1 MSARRHRIAAVVLAT
16 VVAGVAPVLVGEP
29 SPAGAPS
36 AEATTPPVAAPP
48 PDLRPVAAPPADEV
62 GAAEETPTTTPI
74 KHFLYLMQENHSF
87 DNYFGTYPG
96 ADGFPPGTCV
106 PVRVDDPAGECVEPF
121 WIGEKAISDL
131 GHTEKVFRAQLNA
144 GENDGF
150 IEAFADEGDPT
161 EQAMGYYDDRDI
173 PYYWNVADE
182 FVLFDRF
189 FTSAGG
195 GSVWNHM
202 YWVAGV
208 PGNPEGDSIPAEGF
222 GDIPTIFDRLEEAGV
237 SWKFY
242 VQNYDPSVTYRT
254 YRTVDDANKGAQVV
268 WVPLLAYARYLDDP
282 ELFAKIVPLQD
293 YYRDLAAG
301 TLPSV
306 AYIVPSGA
314 SEHPPGSIA
323 AGERF
328 VRTLHTAL
336 MRSSAWDSSAFLW
349 TYDDW
354 GGWYDHVIPPQVDE
368 FGFGYRAPTLL
379 ISPYAKRGHVESA
392 TLDFTS
398 GLKFIEN
405 NWGVEPLA
413 ARDAAANDITGAFDF
428 DAPPRPAELL
438 PDHRDPP
445 PEFLSPQRVIY
456 VVYGAALLLPP
467 LLLGAVTSPA
477 RWRRRART

>member
-1 MSARRHRIAAVVLAT
+1 MTPRTVRLLAALIVVGTAAVLP
-16 VVAGVAPVLVGEP
+16 VVTTTRPSVGA
-29 SPAGAPS
+29 SDHAAGAQ
-36 AEATTPPVAAPP
+36 PV
-48 PDLRPVAAPPADEV
+48 PDLAAA
-62 GAAEETPTTTPI
+62 TPTATPI

-96 ADGFPPGTCV
+96 ADGFPEDTCV
-106 PVRVDDPAGECVEPF
+106 PLRVDEPDGECVEPF
-121 WIGEKAISDL
+121 WLGGRAISDL
-131 GHTEKVFRAQLNA
+131 GHTERVFRAQLND

-150 IEAFADEGDPT
+150 VEAFAEEGDPT
-161 EQAMGYYDDRDI
+161 TQALGYYDDRDL

-182 FVLFDRF
+182 YVLFDRF

-202 YWVAGV
+202 YWVAAV

-254 YRTVDDANKGAQVV
+254 YRTIDDSNKGAQVV
-268 WVPLLAYARYLDDP
+268 WVPPLAYARFLDDP
-282 ELFAKIVPLQD
+282 DLFAKIAPLED
-293 YYRDLAAG
+293 YYEDLAEG

-323 AGERF
+323 AGQRF

-336 MRSSAWDSSAFLW
+336 MRSSAWESSAFLW

-354 GGWYDHVIPPQVDE
+354 GGWYDHVVPPQVDE
-368 FGFGYRAPTLL
+368 YGYGYRAPALL
-379 ISPYAKRGHVESA
+379 VSPYAKRGHIEST

-413 ARDAAANDITGAFDF
+413 ERDRAANDITGAFDF
-428 DAPPRPAELL
+428 DAPPREPELL
-438 PDHRDPP
+438 ADTR
-445 PEFLSPQRVIY
+445 EVRAASTSPQSVIY
-456 VVYGAALLLPP
+456 LAYGLAIAGPGVVLLLTA
-467 LLLGAVTSPA
+467 LVSA
-477 RWRRRART
+477 WRRRARA

>member
-1 MSARRHRIAAVVLAT
+1 
-16 VVAGVAPVLVGEP
+16 
-29 SPAGAPS
+29 
-36 AEATTPPVAAPP
+36 
-48 PDLRPVAAPPADEV
+48 
-62 GAAEETPTTTPI
+62 
-74 KHFLYLMQENHSF
+74 MQENHSF

-106 PVRVDDPAGECVEPF
+106 PVRVDEPAGECVEPF

-182 FVLFDRF
+182 YVLFDRF

-242 VQNYDPSVTYRT
+242 VQNYDPSITYPHLPDR
-254 YRTVDDANKGAQVV
+254 RRREQGRPGGLGPAAQLRP
-268 WVPLLAYARYLDDP
+268 VPRRPRAVRQDRPARGVLP
-282 ELFAKIVPLQD
+282 RIS
-293 YYRDLAAG
+293 RAG

-354 GGWYDHVIPPQVDE
+354 GGWYDHVVAAAGRRVRLRLP
-368 FGFGYRAPTLL
+368 RADAARQSRTP
-379 ISPYAKRGHVESA
+379 SRGHIEST

>member
-1 MSARRHRIAAVVLAT
+1 MRRRRIATATALAAVITVLA
-16 VVAGVAPVLVGEP
+16 AGL
-29 SPAGAPS
+29 SPTS
-36 AEATTPPVAAPP
+36 T
-48 PDLRPVAAPPADEV
+48 AAPPATPAD
-62 GAAEETPTTTPI
+62 ALTTPTSTPV
-74 KHFLYLMQENHSF
+74 KHFIYLMQENHSF

-96 ADGFPPGTCV
+96 ADGFPEGACV
-106 PVRVDDPAGECVEPF
+106 PVRVDDPEGECVEPF
-121 WIGEKAISDL
+121 WLGGEPISDL
-131 GHTEKVFRAQLNA
+131 GHTETVFRAQLNS
-144 GENDGF
+144 GRNDGF

-161 EQAMGYYDDRDI
+161 RQAMGYYDGRDI

-182 FVLFDRF
+182 YVLFDRF

-222 GDIPTIFDRLEEAGV
+222 GDIPTIFDRLEDKGV

-242 VQNYDPSVTYRT
+242 IQNYDPSVTYRT

-268 WVPLLAYARYLDDP
+268 WAPVLAYARFLDDP
-282 ELFAKIVPLQD
+282 RLSSRIAPLD
-293 YYRDLAAG
+293 EYYRDLAEG

-306 AYIVPSGA
+306 SYIVPSGA
-314 SEHPPGSIA
+314 SEHPPGSVA

-328 VRTLHTAL
+328 VRGLHTAL
-336 MRSSAWDSSAFLW
+336 MRSSAWESSAFLW

-354 GGWYDHVIPPQVDE
+354 GGWYDHVAPPQVDPY
-368 FGFGYRAPTLL
+368 GYGYRAPALL
-379 ISPYAKRGHVESA
+379 VSAYAKRGHVEST

-413 ARDAAANDITGAFDF
+413 ERDRAANDILGAFDF
-428 DAPPRPAELL
+428 SQEPRTPALL
-438 PDHRDPP
+438 ADHRDPART
-445 PEFLSPQRVIY
+445 FASPQRSIY
-456 VVYGAALLLPP
+456 LAYGGGLLVPTALV
-467 LLLGAVTSPA
+467 LLGAAWSS
-477 RWRRRART
+477 RRRRATA